1 MINQQNGHGRA
12 AGQEEWNFQNQ
23 TQHNTAQARD
33 LQGHPVVYTMNSHV
47 GDVLEDEGLV
57 DLRVA
62 VLPVDLGLVLG
73 LLVRQQVDLDEGVSG
88 ASGPVG
94 RRQVLALDDL

>member
-1 MINQQNGHGRA
+1 MLLSCFRKRISVPNGATG
-12 AGQEEWNFQNQ
+12 
-23 TQHNTAQARD
+23 
-33 LQGHPVVYTMNSHV
+33 YSHV

-57 DLRVA
+57 DLGVA

-88 ASGPVG
+88 ARGPIR
-94 RRQVLALDDL
+94 RRQVLALDDLNKAWS